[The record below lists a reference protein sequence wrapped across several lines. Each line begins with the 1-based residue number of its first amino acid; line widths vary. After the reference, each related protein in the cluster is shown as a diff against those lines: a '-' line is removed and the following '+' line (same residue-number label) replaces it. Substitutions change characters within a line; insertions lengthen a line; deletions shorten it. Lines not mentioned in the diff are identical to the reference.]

1 MVRALDWLL
10 IENEHGLN
18 EHRKGGAPRG
28 RGRGD
33 IAFLRARGLLEKPP
47 RLNSGYRAYPAATV
61 NRVLFIKRA
70 KELGFSLKEIKE
82 LLALRFAPGATCGH
96 VKKRAEAKIE
106 DIEGRIKTLQRM
118 KRALR
123 KLSDACGGKGSVSEC
138 PILDTLDEGKKR

>member
-1 MVRALDWLL
+1 MDMASMSIGKVANRVAVGVETLRFY
-10 IENEHGLN
+10 E
-18 EHRKGGAPRG
+18 RK
-28 RGRGD
+28 
-33 IAFLRARGLLEKPP
+33 GLLEKPP

-82 LLALRFAPGATCGH
+82 LLALRLAPGATCGH

-138 PILDTLDEGKKR
+138 PILDALDEGKKR